1 MLFRSEEDRR
11 QFAEA
16 NSSRKLLP
24 IGEARKRAPALS
36 FEGDSAPAEPKVP
49 GITVYR
55 NVSIAKLRRY
65 IDWTPFFS
73 IWGLKGK
80 YPDILKSEEFG
91 TEAAKLMKDA
101 EAFLKDAEEKGTI
114 AARAVVGLFR
124 AFSRGDD
131 IIAETEE
138 GGTEL
143 FSMLRQQHDR
153 EECCSLSDFIAPEKS
168 GVRDWVGVFALS
180 AGFGSDE
187 LVKAYKDDSNEYG
200 SILTRAVCDRLTE
213 AFAEYLHQEVRV
225 RLWGYEP
232 EGEPAMDDLL
242 AGKYRGIR
250 PAPGY
255 PPCPNHSLKRHIW
268 HILDVEERTGIKLT
282 ETGAMW
288 PVASVSGFYFS
299 HPGSKYFS
307 VGKIGRDQLEDYA
320 ARNGVSAE
328 EAEKELEPV
337 LGYNRS

>member
-1 MLFRSEEDRR
+1 MS
-11 QFAEA
+11 
-16 NSSRKLLP
+16 
-24 IGEARKRAPALS
+24 
-36 FEGDSAPAEPKVP
+36 
-49 GITVYR
+49 
-55 NVSIAKLRRY
+55 LRENR
-65 IDWTPFFS
+65 
-73 IWGLKGK
+73 
-80 YPDILKSEEFG
+80 
-91 TEAAKLMKDA
+91 
-101 EAFLKDAEEKGTI
+101 
-114 AARAVVGLFR
+114 
-124 AFSRGDD
+124 
-131 IIAETEE
+131 
-138 GGTEL
+138 
-143 FSMLRQQHDR
+143 
-153 EECCSLSDFIAPEKS
+153 
-168 GVRDWVGVFALS
+168 
-180 AGFGSDE
+180 
-187 LVKAYKDDSNEYG
+187 
-200 SILTRAVCDRLTE
+200 
-213 AFAEYLHQEVRV
+213 
-225 RLWGYEP
+225 
-232 EGEPAMDDLL
+232 MDDLL

>member
-1 MLFRSEEDRR
+1 
-11 QFAEA
+11 
-16 NSSRKLLP
+16 
-24 IGEARKRAPALS
+24 
-36 FEGDSAPAEPKVP
+36 
-49 GITVYR
+49 
-55 NVSIAKLRRY
+55 
-65 IDWTPFFS
+65 
-73 IWGLKGK
+73 
-80 YPDILKSEEFG
+80 
-91 TEAAKLMKDA
+91 MKDA

-268 HILDVEERTGIKLT
+268 HILDVEERKSISASERSGAISLRTTRRGT
-282 ETGAMW
+282 ESLMRRPRRSWSLFSDTTGAEQFLTAYLAQIPAGCME
-288 PVASVSGFYFS
+288 
-299 HPGSKYFS
+299 PGYPAAIMLCVWAF
-307 VGKIGRDQLEDYA
+307 QLK
-320 ARNGVSAE
+320 NISF
-328 EAEKELEPV
+328 LI
-337 LGYNRS
+337 LIL

>member
-1 MLFRSEEDRR
+1 
-11 QFAEA
+11 
-16 NSSRKLLP
+16 
-24 IGEARKRAPALS
+24 
-36 FEGDSAPAEPKVP
+36 
-49 GITVYR
+49 
-55 NVSIAKLRRY
+55 
-65 IDWTPFFS
+65 
-73 IWGLKGK
+73 
-80 YPDILKSEEFG
+80 
-91 TEAAKLMKDA
+91 MKDA
-101 EAFLKDAEEKGTI
+101 DAFLKEAEEKGTI

-131 IIAETEE
+131 IIAETDE

-153 EECCSLSDFIAPEKS
+153 EECCSLSDFIAPESS
-168 GVRDWVGVFALS
+168 GARDWIGVFALS

-187 LVKAYKDDSNEYG
+187 IVKNYKADSNEYG
-200 SILTRAVCDRLTE
+200 AILTRAVCDRLTE
-213 AFAEYLHQEVRV
+213 AFSEYLHREVRE
-225 RLWGYEP
+225 RLWGYEA
-232 EGEPAMDDLL
+232 EGSISADDLL
-242 AGKYRGIR
+242 SGKYRGIR

-320 ARNGVSAE
+320 ARNGVSE
-328 EAEKELEPV
+328 EAAEKELEPV
-337 LGYNRS
+337 LGYNRD